1 MFLNAKIN
9 LLFTISHR
17 FNINKSISRCLGPT
31 MSNAVVVVMIS
42 KHMAIPAIVTT
53 VAIDIL
59 VWFQREQISQISK
72 MKNLK
77 ISEKSAFVLEDNK
90 KYGKSIVTSKFFIY
104 CINSQYI
111 YLQSFPIS
119 IEIAI
124 HHFR

>member
-1 MFLNAKIN
+1 MGHIYK
-9 LLFTISHR
+9 R
-17 FNINKSISRCLGPT
+17 FNIKKSISRCLGPT

-42 KHMAIPAIVTT
+42 KHMVILAIVTT

>member
-119 IEIAI
+119 I
-124 HHFR
+124 

>member
-77 ISEKSAFVLEDNK
+77 TSEKSAFVLEDNK
-90 KYGKSIVTSKFFIY
+90 KYGKSFVTSKNFIY